1 MIRFFIHSELQDPSH
16 KDYKKA
22 LIYTWAMFVIALF
35 LIPYCIYF
43 WFAYPEDLTKN
54 LTNVVFGSLFIF
66 GSCLGRFT
74 RKLEYVIAFIA
85 LISYPPIMISIYNT
99 GGIYSVEVVW
109 IFVCLISQSIFIN
122 YRIGI
127 AGGILVLCFYLYL
140 FSCEYFHP
148 ETTLLYKQY
157 IVSHSSVNNYL
168 TLTFVTILVLVLLG
182 TFSRALS
189 AANKKIEELSK
200 DKINSLERML
210 EEKTNELSIIRQ
222 SLAKDFHDE
231 MGNKLASISILSQAI
246 ALKNEDNLASET
258 TKQMLHNINIHAKEL
273 YEGTKD
279 FIWSIDFKHD
289 YIFELYIYLREFGES
304 FFSKLNINFSS
315 ESFIPGDKSIRI
327 DPIAARQVL
336 FICKEIM
343 TNAAK
348 HAHCDEV
355 KMLVTFASGQ
365 IILTIADNGCGFDP
379 NTVTKRGLNNITR
392 RTEKAGITLT
402 IKSDSEGSVFT
413 LKIPLPT
420 QLW

>member
-1 MIRFFIHSELQDPSH
+1 MIRFFIHSELQDPAH
-16 KDYKKA
+16 PDYKKA
-22 LIYTWAMFVIALF
+22 LIYTWAMFVIGLF
-35 LIPYCIYF
+35 LIPYCLYF

-54 LTNVVFGSLFIF
+54 LTNIVFGGLFIV
-66 GSCLGRFT
+66 GVCLGKFT
-74 RKLEYVIAFIA
+74 RRLEYVIAFIA

-109 IFVCLISQSIFIN
+109 TLVCLISQCIFIN
-122 YRIGI
+122 YRVGI
-127 AGGILVLCFYLYL
+127 AGGIFVLFFYLYL
-140 FSCEYFHP
+140 FSSEYFHP
-148 ETTLLYKQY
+148 EMSLQYKQY
-157 IVSHSSVNNYL
+157 ILSHSSINNYL
-168 TLTFVTILVLVLLG
+168 TLTFVTILILVLLG
-182 TFSRALS
+182 TFARALT

-200 DKINSLERML
+200 DKIHSLERML
-210 EEKTNELSIIRQ
+210 EEKTTELSVIRQ

-246 ALKNEDNLASET
+246 ALKKDDALTNEET
-258 TKQMLHNINIHAKEL
+258 KKMLHNINIHAKDL

-304 FFSKLNINFSS
+304 FFSKLNINFAS
-315 ESFIPGDKSIRI
+315 ESFIPEDKSIRI
-327 DPIAARQVL
+327 DPVAGRQVL

-348 HAHCDEV
+348 HGHCDEV
-355 KMLVTFASGQ
+355 KMQVTLEAGQ
-365 IILTIADNGCGFDP
+365 IILTIADNGCGFDL
-379 NTVTKRGLNNITR
+379 NTVTKRGLNNIIK
-392 RTEKAGITLT
+392 RTEKTGIDLT
-402 IKSDSEGSVFT
+402 IKSDPKGSVFT